1 MKLSTLSAF
10 LLALAVGSAAAQS
23 PYILRPTATGSV
35 SAIASRH
42 NLTVVEPLDSAN
54 SVYLVTGPSN
64 ESTAQVESDVSSD
77 TEVTD
82 IEPDQSTA
90 LPELSQ
96 STGVILDQLP
106 SATASNY
113 AGTAVLGSYLT
124 QPATQ
129 IINLWSAQ
137 SSFQV
142 TGAGTVAVIDTGIDP
157 TSTVLAPSLVPGYDF
172 IHNTAGTASDWSEL
186 GPSALTALQGSS
198 TNPANKTDLALLNQS
213 TGVILDQSTGV
224 ILDQSTGVILDGQIP
239 AEFGHGTMV
248 AGVIH
253 LVAPT
258 AKLMPLKAFRAD
270 GSAQLSDILRAVY
283 YAADHGAQIINM
295 SFSLQQPS
303 DELQDAIQYA
313 HNAGSIC
320 VAAAG
325 NSGISQLP
333 NPASLDK
340 VMGIAST
347 SLKDT
352 VSQFTNYGDGTFI
365 GAPGE
370 NIITTYPGNNYAEVS
385 GTSFST
391 PFVAGAT
398 ALLYQLLSE
407 AGWDDMK
414 SNLSHAAPI
423 SSIIG
428 NGRLDVYQALQ
439 AAATASDSDDSS
451 STGDN

>member
-1 MKLSTLSAF
+1 MKSSTLSAV
-10 LLALAVGSAAAQS
+10 LIALALGSAAKAQTAF
-23 PYILRPTATGSV
+23 ILRPAATASV
-35 SAIASRH
+35 TTIAARH
-42 NLTVVEPLDSAN
+42 NLAVVRPLDTAD
-54 SVYLVTGPSN
+54 SVYLVTGSASVPV
-64 ESTAQVESDVSSD
+64 AQVESDVSSD
-77 TEVTD
+77 TDVTD
-82 IEPDQSTA
+82 IEPDQPTA
-90 LPELSQ
+90 VPELTQ

-106 SATASNY
+106 PPTATTY
-113 AGTAVLGSYLT
+113 AGASVLASYLA
-124 QPATQ
+124 QPAAQ
-129 IINLWSAQ
+129 IVNLWTAQ
-137 SSFQV
+137 SAFHV
-142 TGAGTVAVIDTGIDP
+142 TGAGTVAVIDTGVDP
-157 TSTVLAPSLVPGYDF
+157 TSTVLAPSLVSGYDF
-172 IHNTAGTASDWSEL
+172 IHNTPGMASDWSEL
-186 GPSALTALQGSS
+186 GPNAQSALQAS
-198 TNPANKTDLALLNQS
+198 NPSPVSKSDIALLNQS

-258 AKLMPLKAFRAD
+258 ARLMPLKAFRAD
-270 GSAQLSDILRAVY
+270 GSAQLSDILRAIY

-303 DELQDAIQYA
+303 EELQDAIQYA

-325 NSGISQLP
+325 NSGVSQLP

-347 SLKDT
+347 SLQDA
-352 VSQFTNYGDGTFI
+352 VSKFSNYGDGTFI

-370 NIITTYPGNNYAEVS
+370 SIVTTYPGNNYAEVS

-398 ALLYQLLSE
+398 ALLYQLLGE
-407 AGWDDMK
+407 TGWDDMK
-414 SNLSHAAPI
+414 SNLSHAAPV
-423 SSIIG
+423 SSLIG
-428 NGRLDVYQALQ
+428 NGRLDIYQALQ
-439 AAATASDSDDSS
+439 AAASADDSDDSS
-451 STGDN
+451 DN

>member
-1 MKLSTLSAF
+1 MKWSALSAF
-10 LLALAVGSAAAQS
+10 LIALAVGVAGAQT
-23 PYILRPTATGSV
+23 PYILRPSTTATV
-35 SAIASRH
+35 DTVAARH
-42 NLTVVEPLDSAN
+42 SLTVVEPLDSAG
-54 SVYLVTGPSN
+54 SVYLVTGPSTVSVTQ
-64 ESTAQVESDVSSD
+64 EESDVTAD
-77 TEVTD
+77 TDVTD
-82 IEPDQSTA
+82 FELDQSTA

-96 STGVILDQLP
+96 STGVILDSLP
-106 SATASNY
+106 PNTTPTY
-113 AGTAVLGSYLT
+113 AGTAVLGSYIS
-124 QPATQ
+124 QPAAQ
-129 IINLWSAQ
+129 IVNLWSAQ
-137 SSFQV
+137 SSYHV

-157 TSTVLAPSLVPGYDF
+157 TSSVLAPSLVPGYDF
-172 IHNTAGTASDWSEL
+172 IHNTAGNASDWSEL
-186 GPSALTALQGSS
+186 GPNALNALQSS
-198 TNPANKTDLALLNQS
+198 NPSPSSKTDLALLNQS

-258 AKLMPLKAFRAD
+258 ARLMPLKAFRAD
-270 GSAQLSDILRAVY
+270 GSAQLSDILRAIY

-303 DELQDAIQYA
+303 EELQDAIQYA

-325 NSGISQLP
+325 NSGVSQLP

-347 SLKDT
+347 SLQDA
-352 VSQFTNYGDGTFI
+352 VSKFSNYGDGTFI

-370 NIITTYPGNNYAEVS
+370 SIVTTYPGNNYAEVS

-398 ALLYQLLSE
+398 ALLYQLLGE
-407 AGWDDMK
+407 TGWDDMK
-414 SNLSHAAPI
+414 SNLSHAAPV
-423 SSIIG
+423 SSLIG
-428 NGRLDVYQALQ
+428 NGRLDIYQALQ
-439 AAATASDSDDSS
+439 AAASADDSDDSS
-451 STGDN
+451 DN

>member
-1 MKLSTLSAF
+1 MKWSALSAF
-10 LLALAVGSAAAQS
+10 LIALAVGVAGAQT
-23 PYILRPTATGSV
+23 PYILRPSTTATV
-35 SAIASRH
+35 DTVAARH
-42 NLTVVEPLDSAN
+42 SLTVVEPLDSAG
-54 SVYLVTGPSN
+54 SVYLVTGPSTVSVTQ
-64 ESTAQVESDVSSD
+64 EESDVTAD
-77 TEVTD
+77 TDVTD
-82 IEPDQSTA
+82 FELDQSTA

-96 STGVILDQLP
+96 STGVILDSLP
-106 SATASNY
+106 PNTTPTY
-113 AGTAVLGSYLT
+113 AGTAVLGSYIS
-124 QPATQ
+124 QPAAQ
-129 IINLWSAQ
+129 IVNLWSAQ
-137 SSFQV
+137 SSYHV

-157 TSTVLAPSLVPGYDF
+157 TSSVLAPSLVPGYDF
-172 IHNTAGTASDWSEL
+172 IHNTAGNASDWSEL
-186 GPSALTALQGSS
+186 GPNALNALQSS
-198 TNPANKTDLALLNQS
+198 NPSPSSKTDLALLNQS

-258 AKLMPLKAFRAD
+258 ARLMPLKAFRAD
-270 GSAQLSDILRAVY
+270 GTAQLSDILRAIY

-303 DELQDAIQYA
+303 EELQDAIQYA

-325 NSGISQLP
+325 NSGVSQLP

-347 SLKDT
+347 SLQDA
-352 VSQFTNYGDGTFI
+352 VSKFSNYGDGTFI

-370 NIITTYPGNNYAEVS
+370 SIVTTYPGNNYAEVS

-398 ALLYQLLSE
+398 ALLYQLLGE
-407 AGWDDMK
+407 TGWDDMK
-414 SNLSHAAPI
+414 SNLSHAAPV
-423 SSIIG
+423 SSLIG
-428 NGRLDVYQALQ
+428 NGRLDIYQALQ
-439 AAATASDSDDSS
+439 AAASADDSDDSS
-451 STGDN
+451 DD

>member
-1 MKLSTLSAF
+1 MKLSVLSSF
-10 LLALAVGSAAAQS
+10 LIALGAAAAGAQTQ
-23 PYILRPTATGSV
+23 YILRPTTTASVATV
-35 SAIASRH
+35 AARH
-42 NLTVVEPLDSAN
+42 SLTVVEPLDSAS
-54 SVYLVTGPSN
+54 SVYLVTGS
-64 ESTAQVESDVSSD
+64 STVPVAQEESDVTAD
-77 TEVTD
+77 TDVTD
-82 IEPDQSTA
+82 FELDQSTA

-96 STGVILDQLP
+96 STGFILDSLP
-106 SATASNY
+106 PNTTPTY
-113 AGTAVLGSYLT
+113 AGTAVLGSYIS
-124 QPATQ
+124 QPAAQ
-129 IINLWSAQ
+129 IVNLWSAQ
-137 SSFQV
+137 SSFHV

-157 TSTVLAPSLVPGYDF
+157 NSSVLAPSLVPGYDF
-172 IHNTAGTASDWSEL
+172 IHNTAGNASDWSEL
-186 GPSALTALQGSS
+186 GPNALTALQSS
-198 TNPANKTDLALLNQS
+198 NPNPSSKTDLALLNQS
-213 TGVILDQSTGV
+213 TGVILDQSTGF
-224 ILDQSTGVILDGQIP
+224 ILDQSTGFILDGQIP

-258 AKLMPLKAFRAD
+258 ARLMPLKAFKAD

-303 DELQDAIQYA
+303 EELKDAIQYA

-325 NSGISQLP
+325 NSGNSQLP
-333 NPASLDK
+333 NPANLDK

-347 SLKDT
+347 SLQDA
-352 VSQFTNYGDGTFI
+352 VSKFSNYGDGTFI

-391 PFVAGAT
+391 PFVAGSV
-398 ALLYQLLSE
+398 ALLYQYLSE
-407 AGWDDMK
+407 TGFDDMK

-428 NGRLDVYQALQ
+428 NGRLDIYQALQ
-439 AAATASDSDDSS
+439 AAASAGDGDDSS
-451 STGDN
+451 DN

>member
-1 MKLSTLSAF
+1 MKWSALSAF
-10 LLALAVGSAAAQS
+10 LIALAVGVAGAQT
-23 PYILRPTATGSV
+23 PYILRPSTTATV
-35 SAIASRH
+35 DTVAARH
-42 NLTVVEPLDSAN
+42 SLTVVEPLDSAG
-54 SVYLVTGPSN
+54 SVYLVTGPSTVSVTQ
-64 ESTAQVESDVSSD
+64 EESDVTAD
-77 TEVTD
+77 TDVTD
-82 IEPDQSTA
+82 FELDQSTA

-96 STGVILDQLP
+96 STGVILDSLP
-106 SATASNY
+106 PNTTPTY
-113 AGTAVLGSYLT
+113 AGTAVLGSYIS
-124 QPATQ
+124 QPAAQ
-129 IINLWSAQ
+129 IVNLWSAQ
-137 SSFQV
+137 SSYHV

-157 TSTVLAPSLVPGYDF
+157 TSSVLAPSLVPGYDF

-186 GPSALTALQGSS
+186 GPNALNALQSS
-198 TNPANKTDLALLNQS
+198 NPSPSSKTDLALLNQS

-258 AKLMPLKAFRAD
+258 ARLMPLKAFRAD
-270 GSAQLSDILRAVY
+270 GTAQLSDILRAIY

-303 DELQDAIQYA
+303 EELQDAIQYA

-325 NSGISQLP
+325 NSGVSQLP

-347 SLKDT
+347 SLQDA
-352 VSQFTNYGDGTFI
+352 VSKFSNYGDGTFI

-370 NIITTYPGNNYAEVS
+370 SIVTTYPGNNYAEVS

-398 ALLYQLLSE
+398 ALLYQLLGE
-407 AGWDDMK
+407 TGWDDMK
-414 SNLSHAAPI
+414 SNLSHAAPV
-423 SSIIG
+423 SSLIG
-428 NGRLDVYQALQ
+428 NGRLDIYQALQ
-439 AAATASDSDDSS
+439 AAASADDSDDSS
-451 STGDN
+451 DD

>member
-1 MKLSTLSAF
+1 MKWSALSAF
-10 LLALAVGSAAAQS
+10 LIALAVGVAGAQT
-23 PYILRPTATGSV
+23 PYILRPSTTATV
-35 SAIASRH
+35 DTVAARH
-42 NLTVVEPLDSAN
+42 SLTVVEPLDSAG
-54 SVYLVTGPSN
+54 SVYLVTGPSTVSVTQ
-64 ESTAQVESDVSSD
+64 EESDVTAD
-77 TEVTD
+77 TDVTD
-82 IEPDQSTA
+82 FELDQSTA

-96 STGVILDQLP
+96 STGVILDSLP
-106 SATASNY
+106 PNTTPTY
-113 AGTAVLGSYLT
+113 AGTAVLGSYIS
-124 QPATQ
+124 QPAAQ
-129 IINLWSAQ
+129 IVNLWSAQ
-137 SSFQV
+137 SSYHV

-157 TSTVLAPSLVPGYDF
+157 TSSVLAPSLVPGYDF
-172 IHNTAGTASDWSEL
+172 IHNTAGNASDWSEL
-186 GPSALTALQGSS
+186 GPNALNALQSS
-198 TNPANKTDLALLNQS
+198 NPSPSSKTDLALLNQS

-258 AKLMPLKAFRAD
+258 ARLMPLKAFRAD
-270 GSAQLSDILRAVY
+270 GTAQLSDILRAIY

-303 DELQDAIQYA
+303 EELQDAIQYA

-325 NSGISQLP
+325 NSGVSQLP

-347 SLKDT
+347 SLQDA
-352 VSQFTNYGDGTFI
+352 VSKFSNYGDGTFI

-370 NIITTYPGNNYAEVS
+370 SIVTTYPGNNYAEVS

-398 ALLYQLLSE
+398 ALLYQLLGE
-407 AGWDDMK
+407 TGWDDMK
-414 SNLSHAAPI
+414 SNLSHAAPV
-423 SSIIG
+423 SSLIG
-428 NGRLDVYQALQ
+428 NGRLDIYQALQ
-439 AAATASDSDDSS
+439 AAASADDSDDSS
-451 STGDN
+451 DN

>member
-1 MKLSTLSAF
+1 MKLSTFSAF
-10 LLALAVGSAAAQS
+10 LLALAAGSAAAQS
-23 PYILRPTATGSV
+23 SYILRPSATGSV
-35 SAIASRH
+35 TAIALRH
-42 NLTVVEPLDSAN
+42 NLTVVEPIDSAS
-54 SVYLVTGPSN
+54 SVYLVTGPAS

-77 TEVTD
+77 ADVTD

-90 LPELSQ
+90 IPELSQ
-96 STGVILDQLP
+96 STDVILDQLP
-106 SATASNY
+106 AATASNY
-113 AGTAVLGSYLT
+113 AGTAVLGSYLS

-137 SSFQV
+137 SGFHV
-142 TGAGTVAVIDTGIDP
+142 TGSGTVAVIDTGIDP
-157 TSTVLAPSLVPGYDF
+157 TSQVLASSLVPGYDF
-172 IHNTAGTASDWSEL
+172 IHNTAGAASDWSEL
-186 GPSALTALQGSS
+186 APNALTALQSSS
-198 TNPANKTDLALLNQS
+198 TNPANKTDLALVNQS

-258 AKLMPLKAFRAD
+258 AKLMPLKAFHAD
-270 GSAQLSDILRAVY
+270 GTAQLSDILRAIY
-283 YAADHGAQIINM
+283 FAAGHGAQIINM

-303 DELQDAIQYA
+303 EELQDAIQYA
-313 HNAGSIC
+313 HNAGAIC

-325 NSGISQLP
+325 NSGASQLP

-352 VSQFTNYGDGTFI
+352 VSRFTNYGDDVFI
-365 GAPGE
+365 AAPGE

-398 ALLYQLLSE
+398 ALLYQLLVE
-407 AGWDDMK
+407 AGWDDMTF
-414 SNLSHAAPI
+414 NLSHAAPI
-423 SSIIG
+423 SPLIG

-439 AAATASDSDDSS
+439 TAASAADTDDS
-451 STGDN
+451 GDN

>member
-1 MKLSTLSAF
+1 MKWPALSALF
-10 LLALAVGSAAAQS
+10 IALAAGSAARAQT
-23 PYILRPTATGSV
+23 PYILRPTATASV
-35 SAIASRH
+35 TDIAARH
-42 NLTVVEPLDSAN
+42 NLSVVEPLDSSD
-54 SVYLVTGPSN
+54 SVYLVTGPST
-64 ESTAQVESDVSSD
+64 ESVSQVESDVSSD
-77 TEVTD
+77 TDVTD
-82 IEPDQSTA
+82 IEPDQTTSF
-90 LPELSQ
+90 PELDQ

-106 SATASNY
+106 PNNTATY
-113 AGTAVLGSYLT
+113 AGTVVLGAYTS

-137 SSFQV
+137 STFHL

-157 TSTVLAPSLVPGYDF
+157 NSSVLAPSLVPGYDF
-172 IHNTAGTASDWSEL
+172 IHNTAGLASDWSEL
-186 GPSALTALQGSS
+186 GPDALTALQGSS
-198 TNPANKTDLALLNQS
+198 TNPAYKTDLALLNQS

-224 ILDQSTGVILDGQIP
+224 ILDQSTGVILDGEIP

-258 AKLMPLKAFRAD
+258 VKLMPLKAFHAD
-270 GSAQLSDILRAVY
+270 GTAQLSDILRAIY
-283 YAADHGAQIINM
+283 YAADHGAQVINM
-295 SFSLQQPS
+295 SFSLLQPS
-303 DELQDAIQYA
+303 EELQDAIQYA

-325 NSGISQLP
+325 NSGASQLP

-347 SLKDT
+347 SLEDT
-352 VSQFTNYGDGTFI
+352 VSQFSNYGEGVFI

-398 ALLYQLLSE
+398 ALLYQMLSE
-407 AGWDDMK
+407 SGWDDMK

-423 SSIIG
+423 SSLIG

-439 AAATASDSDDSS
+439 AASSASDSDD
-451 STGDN
+451 GDN

>member
-1 MKLSTLSAF
+1 MKWFTPTTVLI
-10 LLALAVGSAAAQS
+10 ALAAGSAACAQT
-23 PYILRPTATGSV
+23 PYILRPTATASV
-35 SAIASRH
+35 TNIANRH
-42 NLTVVEPLDSAN
+42 NLTVVEPLDSAS
-54 SVYLVTGPSN
+54 SVYLVTGPAT
-64 ESTAQVESDVSSD
+64 EPIAQVETDVSSD

-90 LPELSQ
+90 IPELSQ
-96 STGVILDQLP
+96 STGVILDQMP
-106 SATASNY
+106 PANASTY
-113 AGTAVLGSYLT
+113 AGTPVLGAYIG
-124 QPATQ
+124 QPAAQ
-129 IINLWSAQ
+129 VINLWSAQ
-137 SSFQV
+137 SAFNV

-157 TSTVLAPSLVPGYDF
+157 NSSVLGSSLVSGYDF
-172 IHNTAGTASDWSEL
+172 IHNSAGIANDWSEL
-186 GPSALTALQGSS
+186 GPNALSALQGSS
-198 TNPANKTDLALLNQS
+198 ASPANKTDLALLNQS

-258 AKLMPLKAFRAD
+258 AKLMPLKAFHAD
-270 GSAQLSDILRAVY
+270 GTAQLSDILRAVY

-303 DELQDAIQYA
+303 EELKDAIQYA

-320 VAAAG
+320 IAAAG
-325 NSGISQLP
+325 NSGVSQLP
-333 NPASLDK
+333 NPANLDK

-347 SLKDT
+347 SLQDT
-352 VSQFTNYGDGTFI
+352 VSKFTNYGDGTFI

-407 AGWDDMK
+407 TGFDDMTN
-414 SNLSHAAPI
+414 NLSHAAPV
-423 SSIIG
+423 SSLIG
-428 NGRLDVYQALQ
+428 NGRLDVYQALK
-439 AAATASDSDDSS
+439 AAA
-451 STGDN
+451 STPDTDGGGDN

>member
-1 MKLSTLSAF
+1 MKWSALSAF
-10 LLALAVGSAAAQS
+10 LIALAVGVAGAQT
-23 PYILRPTATGSV
+23 PYILRPSTTATV
-35 SAIASRH
+35 DTVAARH
-42 NLTVVEPLDSAN
+42 SLTVVEPLDSAG
-54 SVYLVTGPSN
+54 SVYLVTGPSTVSVTQ
-64 ESTAQVESDVSSD
+64 EESDVTAD
-77 TEVTD
+77 TDVTD
-82 IEPDQSTA
+82 FELDQSTA

-96 STGVILDQLP
+96 STGVILDSLP
-106 SATASNY
+106 PNTTPTY
-113 AGTAVLGSYLT
+113 AGTAVLGSYIS
-124 QPATQ
+124 QPAAQ
-129 IINLWSAQ
+129 IVNLWSAQ
-137 SSFQV
+137 SSYHV

-157 TSTVLAPSLVPGYDF
+157 TSSVLAPSLVPGYDF
-172 IHNTAGTASDWSEL
+172 IHNTAGNASDWSEL
-186 GPSALTALQGSS
+186 GPNALNALQSS
-198 TNPANKTDLALLNQS
+198 NPSPSSKTDLALLNQS

-258 AKLMPLKAFRAD
+258 ARLMPLKAFRAD
-270 GSAQLSDILRAVY
+270 GSAQLSDILRAIY

-303 DELQDAIQYA
+303 EELQDAIQYA

-325 NSGISQLP
+325 NSGVSQLP

-347 SLKDT
+347 SLQDA
-352 VSQFTNYGDGTFI
+352 VSKFSNYGDGTFI

-370 NIITTYPGNNYAEVS
+370 SIVTTYPGNNYAEVS

-398 ALLYQLLSE
+398 ALLYQLLGE
-407 AGWDDMK
+407 TGWDDMK
-414 SNLSHAAPI
+414 SNLSHAAPV
-423 SSIIG
+423 SSLIG
-428 NGRLDVYQALQ
+428 NGRLDIYQALQ
-439 AAATASDSDDSS
+439 AAASADDSDDSS
-451 STGDN
+451 DD

>member
-1 MKLSTLSAF
+1 MKWSALSAF
-10 LLALAVGSAAAQS
+10 LIALAVGVAGAQT
-23 PYILRPTATGSV
+23 PYILRPSTTATV
-35 SAIASRH
+35 DTVAARH
-42 NLTVVEPLDSAN
+42 SLTVVEPLDSAG
-54 SVYLVTGPSN
+54 SVYLVTGPSTVSVTQ
-64 ESTAQVESDVSSD
+64 EESDVTAD
-77 TEVTD
+77 TDVTD
-82 IEPDQSTA
+82 FELDQSTA

-96 STGVILDQLP
+96 STGVILDSLP
-106 SATASNY
+106 PNTTPTY
-113 AGTAVLGSYLT
+113 AGTAVLGSYIS
-124 QPATQ
+124 QPAAQ
-129 IINLWSAQ
+129 IVNLWSAQ
-137 SSFQV
+137 SSYHV

-157 TSTVLAPSLVPGYDF
+157 TSSVLAPSLVPGYDF
-172 IHNTAGTASDWSEL
+172 IHNTAGNASDWSEL
-186 GPSALTALQGSS
+186 GPNALNALQSS
-198 TNPANKTDLALLNQS
+198 NPSPSSKTDLALLNQS

-258 AKLMPLKAFRAD
+258 ARLMPLKAFRAD
-270 GSAQLSDILRAVY
+270 GTAQLSDILRAIY

-303 DELQDAIQYA
+303 EELQDAIQYA

-325 NSGISQLP
+325 NSGVSQLP

-347 SLKDT
+347 SLQDA
-352 VSQFTNYGDGTFI
+352 VSKFSNYGDGTFI

-370 NIITTYPGNNYAEVS
+370 SIVTTYPGNNYAEVS

-398 ALLYQLLSE
+398 ALLYHLLGE
-407 AGWDDMK
+407 TGWDDMK
-414 SNLSHAAPI
+414 SNLSHAAPV
-423 SSIIG
+423 SSLIG
-428 NGRLDVYQALQ
+428 NGRLDIYQALQ
-439 AAATASDSDDSS
+439 AAASADDSDDSS
-451 STGDN
+451 DN